1 MDNYKDFTVDLK
13 NFAGLPQLISEL
25 HTVNKHYI
33 PIVESGIA
41 FRPNSNYTPF
51 TEGKNNGYFITYD
64 KD

>member
-1 MDNYKDFTVDLK
+1 
-13 NFAGLPQLISEL
+13 L

-51 TEGKNNGYFITYD
+51 IEGKNNSYFITYD